1 MNKILF
7 LPLLFPLIVGCS
19 NTDKTLIE
27 RRDACADYM
36 STKID
41 KEGMIKAMG
50 LKKEPENFNKRL
62 TYWCR
67 IYGLQDLK

>member
-1 MNKILF
+1 M
-7 LPLLFPLIVGCS
+7 IVGCS
-19 NTDKTLIE
+19 SKDKTYIE

-50 LKKEPENFNKRL
+50 LKKEPENFNNRL
-62 TYWCR
+62 TYWCG
-67 IYGLQDLK
+67 IYGLKNLK